1 MPDNISKYNAKRR
14 AEKAL
19 QAAEN
24 LQKRAAQA
32 IEAAQQELKKLE
44 RPQSPGD
51 GRYEVSVKFDRG
63 GTTYTF
69 LLLINRGVVYTTAV
83 KDGGQFASFDAF
95 YEWLEG
101 KDAFWVSDLYT
112 LRTDGTAL
120 EWEL

>member
-1 MPDNISKYNAKRR
+1 MVDNISKYNAKRLAER
-14 AEKAL
+14 AL
-19 QAAEN
+19 RDAEN
-24 LQKRAAQA
+24 LQKRANVA
-32 IEAAQQELKKLE
+32 IEAAQRAMKKLD

-63 GTTYTF
+63 GKTYTF

-83 KDGGQFASFDAF
+83 KDGGKFASFGAF

-112 LRTDGTAL
+112 LEVEGIVL
-120 EWEL
+120 ELDL